1 MRPSSLK
8 LLPALVLSLAS
19 HQVVAEA
26 PRSASVA
33 ERIQLIQAM
42 KDCWTQRTGD
52 GSMKANTGGGN
63 VGLRVDGAFKKL
75 LSVAGDAKGNFD
87 LRTTTWQE
95 FDAIKA
101 PENVDVMLRLCYA
114 AAFGSPPAGQATAT
128 ATATAASPRA
138 SPRSSPVRIKAA
150 SIDKMD
156 VSPDVCLAKTPCG
169 GLKRGSAL
177 HLELT
182 GAGYAAA
189 YIQDKGAFFNQEGR
203 LAINGGHQGDVGL
216 YPGTDGMMDGSIYVL
231 YVVLSGTRIPTTP
244 DSEGLDQLP
253 RGEQFGPIYLRTR
266 AE

>member
-8 LLPALVLSLAS
+8 LLPAFLLSLAS

-42 KDCWTQRTGD
+42 KDCWTQRTVD
-52 GSMKANTGGGN
+52 GSMKANAGGGN

-101 PENVDVMLRLCYA
+101 PANVDVMLRLCYA
-114 AAFGSPPAGQATAT
+114 AAFGSPPAGQATPT
-128 ATATAASPRA
+128 SPRA
-138 SPRSSPVRIKAA
+138 TPRSSPVRIKAA
-150 SIDKMD
+150 SIDKME

-169 GLKRGSAL
+169 GLKRGSSL

-203 LAINGGHQGDVGL
+203 LAINGGQQGDVGL
-216 YPGTDGMMDGSIYVL
+216 YPGTDEVMDGSIYVL
-231 YVVLSGTRIPTTP
+231 YVVHSGTRIPTTP
-244 DSEGLDQLP
+244 DSEGLGQLP
-253 RGEQFGPIYLRTR
+253 RGEQFGPIYLRVR